1 MGAVG
6 VLLISVLAVCLAK
19 GSCLAGGGTNERQ
32 NSGPHRTLRDV
43 ENSIEKAL
51 GLFHSVKTE
60 LQRAKEAQLVA
71 ENPGVGTATTSEA
84 KSPLANPSATLSSYN
99 AATVL
104 VADAP
109 AGDHDATTVFPTLL
123 GDAPAGDHD
132 ATTVFP
138 TLLGDAP
145 AGDHDATTVFPT
157 LMGDAPAGDHDAT
170 TVFPTLMAD
179 APAGDHDATTVFP
192 TLMAD
197 APAGDYNTLSAVT
210 Q

>member
-19 GSCLAGGGTNERQ
+19 ASCLAGGGTNERQ

-51 GLFHSVKTE
+51 RLFHSVKTE
-60 LQRAKEAQLVA
+60 LLRAKEAQLVA
-71 ENPGVGTATTSEA
+71 ENPGVDTATTLEA
-84 KSPLANPSATLSSYN
+84 NSPLANPSTTLSSYD

-109 AGDHDATTVFPTLL
+109 AGDHDATTAFPTL
-123 GDAPAGDHD
+123 
-132 ATTVFP
+132 V
-138 TLLGDAP
+138 
-145 AGDHDATTVFPT
+145 
-157 LMGDAPAGDHDAT
+157 
-170 TVFPTLMAD
+170 AD
-179 APAGDHDATTVFP
+179 APAGDQDATTAFPTLVADAPAGDQDATTAFPTLVADAPAGDQDATTAFP

-210 Q
+210 R

>member
-51 GLFHSVKTE
+51 RLFHSVKTE

-71 ENPGVGTATTSEA
+71 ENPGLDTATTSEA
-84 KSPLANPSATLSSYN
+84 NSPLANPSATLSSYDG
-99 AATVL
+99 ATVL

-109 AGDHDATTVFPTLL
+109 AGDHDSTTVFPTLLADAPAGADEATTVFPTLV

-132 ATTVFP
+132 STTVFP
-138 TLLGDAP
+138 TL
-145 AGDHDATTVFPT
+145 V
-157 LMGDAPAGDHDAT
+157 
-170 TVFPTLMAD
+170 AD
-179 APAGDHDATTVFP
+179 APAS
-192 TLMAD
+192 
-197 APAGDYNTLSAVT
+197 DYNTLSAVT